1 MVWVKI
7 CGITGGADAAVA
19 VEAGADALGFNF
31 YAQSPRAIEP
41 QLARDII
48 AGLPEYV
55 TPVGLFVDAPL
66 EEVKKLS
73 AMCGFRMVQLHGQES
88 PEYCRKA
95 DLDVIKAVR
104 VKDSGS
110 LADLPRY
117 EVAAFLLDAFD
128 PDLAGGTGKGFDY
141 HLVEEAKEKAAGRPI
156 IVAGGLTAEN
166 VGEAVRATRPYG
178 VDVASGVEAAPGVK
192 DQEKVRA
199 FIERAKAAEAETIHE
214 T

>member
-73 AMCGFRMVQLHGQES
+73 AMCG
-88 PEYCRKA
+88 
-95 DLDVIKAVR
+95 
-104 VKDSGS
+104 
-110 LADLPRY
+110 
-117 EVAAFLLDAFD
+117 
-128 PDLAGGTGKGFDY
+128 
-141 HLVEEAKEKAAGRPI
+141 
-156 IVAGGLTAEN
+156 
-166 VGEAVRATRPYG
+166 
-178 VDVASGVEAAPGVK
+178 
-192 DQEKVRA
+192 
-199 FIERAKAAEAETIHE
+199 
-214 T
+214 